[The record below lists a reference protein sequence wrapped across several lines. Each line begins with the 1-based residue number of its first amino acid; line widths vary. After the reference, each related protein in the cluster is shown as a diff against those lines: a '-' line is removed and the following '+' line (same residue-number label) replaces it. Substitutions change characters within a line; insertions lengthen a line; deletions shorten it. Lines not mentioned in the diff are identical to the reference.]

1 MAEVFN
7 GMRLEFVAQQGGE
20 NMKLTFKFG
29 TWLSAILLLAALT
42 AARAQDYDD
51 FGNDSDDPPGRVAR
65 MNYTQGAVS
74 FQPGGEGDWVQASP
88 NRPLT
93 SGDNLWTD
101 RDSHA
106 ELHIGS
112 TAIRLAPETSLTF
125 LDLEDR
131 VAQVRLT
138 DGSTILNVRHLDDD
152 DQVEVDTPDIAFRIL
167 QPGEY
172 RIDVDSNGQQT
183 YVTAFHGRG
192 EVSGGGSSYTIVGG
206 QRARFSGVDQL
217 TYDVG
222 LIPRDDD
229 FTNWCQDRDQ
239 RESRLDSLNYVSPE
253 MTGYEDLDDY
263 GRWNY
268 VSGYGP
274 VWYPVNVANDW
285 APYRFGHWVF
295 ISPWGWTWVDDAP
308 WGFAPFHYGR
318 WAYLQSRWCWVPGP
332 VVVRPVYAPALVVF
346 VNGGW
351 GGGPGVGWFPL
362 GPGEVFV
369 PGYRVSRRYAERV
382 NVTNTVVNVTQ
393 VTNVYNV
400 YRTRTTINQ
409 ITYVNRNRPG
419 AVTAVSQ
426 QTFVNARPI
435 AGNMVRVSDNDIR
448 QARIDRRV
456 EAQPVR
462 TSIVGPAAPAKVT
475 PPPAVVNRQVV
486 ATRRPMPVGTAIR
499 NNAPEVNIRTAAPAN
514 PRPLAPAGSDQ
525 APHGTARQAW
535 PPARAQQGSQPDVSP
550 NQSVPPHSDTRPEQP
565 ANAQRPAVPRPPQR
579 PDAVRDS
586 RDSEPSRAAEPPA
599 PPRPPNGRPDNAR
612 EESGRPDNARQD
624 NARPDNRPDNGRPGN
639 DRGPADWQNRNVRPV
654 PAPRDKTPDQQR
666 DEEQKFRNWQQQRQQ
681 APPPQAQ
688 RPPEPQRPPQ
698 AQPRQPEPP
707 RPQAQPQHQPDQR
720 PQGQQKQG
728 APQGFH
734 NGRPPG
740 F

>member
-1 MAEVFN
+1 
-7 GMRLEFVAQQGGE
+7 
-20 NMKLTFKFG
+20 MKLTLKLG
-29 TWLSAILLLAALT
+29 TWLCAVLLVAAVAT
-42 AARAQDYDD
+42 ARAQDNDD
-51 FGNDSDDPPGRVAR
+51 FGSDADDPPGRVAR
-65 MNYTQGAVS
+65 MNYAQGSVS
-74 FQPGGEGDWVQASP
+74 FQPGGEGDWVQAGP

-101 RDSHA
+101 RDSRA
-106 ELHIGS
+106 ELHMGS

-152 DQVEVDTPDIAFRIL
+152 DLVEVDTPDIAFRIL
-167 QPGEY
+167 KPGEY
-172 RIDVDSNGQQT
+172 RIDVDSDGQQT

-206 QRARFSGVDQL
+206 QRARFSGLEQL

-253 MTGYEDLDDY
+253 MTGYEDLDGY

-274 VWYPVNVANDW
+274 VWYPVNVASNW

-295 ISPWGWTWVDDAP
+295 IQPWGWTWVDDAP

-318 WAYLQSRWCWVPGP
+318 WTYLQSRWCWIPGP

-426 QTFVNARPI
+426 ETFVNARPI
-435 AGNMVRVSDNDIR
+435 ARNLMRISDNDIR

-456 EAQPVR
+456 EARPVR
-462 TSIVGPAAPAKVT
+462 TSVVGPAAPARVT
-475 PPPAVVNRQVV
+475 PPASIVNRQVV
-486 ATRRPMPVGTAIR
+486 ATRKPMPVGTAMR
-499 NNAPEVNIRTAAPAN
+499 NTAPEVNVRTATPAN
-514 PRPLAPAGSDQ
+514 PRPLSPPAGQ
-525 APHGTARQAW
+525 APHGTARPAW
-535 PPARAQQGSQPDVSP
+535 PAARAEQAPQREVPP
-550 NQSVPPHSDTRPEQP
+550 NQSVPEHQAVRPDQP
-565 ANAQRPAVPRPPQR
+565 INAQRPAVPRPPDRQVSAQPYDR
-579 PDAVRDS
+579 P
-586 RDSEPSRAAEPPA
+586 
-599 PPRPPNGRPDNAR
+599 
-612 EESGRPDNARQD
+612 D
-624 NARPDNRPDNGRPGN
+624 NARPDNARPDNARPDN
-639 DRGPADWQNRNVRPV
+639 ARSDNARPDNARPDNARPDNNHGPSDWQNRNVRPV
-654 PAPRDKTPDQQR
+654 PAPREKTPEQQR
-666 DEEQKFRNWQQQRQQ
+666 DEEQKFRTWQQQRQQ
-681 APPPQAQ
+681 AAPPQTNRPEPPRQMQRAPEPQRPPQAQPQRPPEPPRPQAQPQ

-698 AQPRQPEPP
+698 SQPPK
-707 RPQAQPQHQPDQR
+707 QA
-720 PQGQQKQG
+720 

-734 NGRPPG
+734 NGRPQG

>member
-1 MAEVFN
+1 
-7 GMRLEFVAQQGGE
+7 
-20 NMKLTFKFG
+20 MKVTFKLG
-29 TWLSAILLLAALT
+29 TLLSAIVLLGSIFVAS
-42 AARAQDYDD
+42 AQDYDD
-51 FGNDSDDPPGRVAR
+51 FGSDSDDPPGQVAR
-65 MNYTQGAVS
+65 MNYAQGSVS

-101 RDSHA
+101 RDSRA

-125 LDLEDR
+125 LDLGDR
-131 VAQVRLT
+131 VAQLRLT
-138 DGSTILNVRHLDDD
+138 DGSTILNVRHIDDD
-152 DQVEVDTPDIAFRIL
+152 DLVEVDTPDIAFRIL

-172 RIDVDSNGQQT
+172 RIDVDSDGQQT

-206 QRARFSGVDQL
+206 QRARFSGIDQL

-239 RESRLDSLNYVSPE
+239 RESRLDSVNYVSPE

-274 VWYPVNVANDW
+274 VWYPINVATDW

-295 ISPWGWTWVDDAP
+295 IRPWGWTWVDDSP

-393 VTNVYNV
+393 ITNVYNV

-409 ITYVNRNRPG
+409 ITYVNRSQPG

-426 QTFVNARPI
+426 ETFVNARPV
-435 AGNMVRVSDNDIR
+435 ARNVVRISDNDLR
-448 QARIDRRV
+448 QAHLAREI
-456 EAQPVR
+456 EARPVR
-462 TSIVGPAAPAKVT
+462 TSVVGPAAPARST
-475 PPPAVVNRQVV
+475 PPAAIANRQVV
-486 ATRRPMPVGTAIR
+486 ATRRPMPGGTAIR
-499 NNAPEVNIRTAAPAN
+499 NNAPEANIRTGAPTN
-514 PRPLAPAGSDQ
+514 PRSLPQAGSQQPVPQ

-535 PPARAQQGSQPDVSP
+535 PPARAAQGPQQEVPQTQAPPDRSANSP
-550 NQSVPPHSDTRPEQP
+550 GQP
-565 ANAQRPAVPRPPQR
+565 ANAQRPPIPRPPVR
-579 PDAVRDS
+579 PDMTTDTRD
-586 RDSEPSRAAEPPA
+586 REPARSEERPA
-599 PPRPPNGRPDNAR
+599 SQGPAYGRPDNAR
-612 EESGRPDNARQD
+612 PD
-624 NARPDNRPDNGRPGN
+624 N
-639 DRGPADWQNRNVRPV
+639 DRGSAAWQDRNVRPV
-654 PAPRDKTPDQQR
+654 PAPREKTPDQQR
-666 DEEQKFRNWQQQRQQ
+666 DEEQKFRTWQQQRQQ
-681 APPPQAQ
+681 AAPPQAN
-688 RPPEPQRPPQ
+688 RPEPPRQMERAPEPPRGPQ
-698 AQPRQPEPP
+698 AQPQRQPEPP
-707 RPQAQPQHQPDQR
+707 RSQPQPQQRSPQSQP
-720 PQGQQKQG
+720 QKQG
-728 APQGFH
+728 APQGFR
-734 NGRPPG
+734 NGRPQS